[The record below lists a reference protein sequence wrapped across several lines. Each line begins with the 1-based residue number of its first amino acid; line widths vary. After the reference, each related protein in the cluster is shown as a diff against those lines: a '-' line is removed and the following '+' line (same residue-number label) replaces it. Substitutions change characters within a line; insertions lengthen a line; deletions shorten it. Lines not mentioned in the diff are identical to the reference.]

1 MKGQLMC
8 NLHVG
13 RCKQVW
19 ALTGGSSGFQ
29 SMRGLCKEED
39 YAFLGVSEKM
49 PEDEKQEDKAAAF
62 GNDWRIKR
70 EERVRD
76 KDK

>member
-1 MKGQLMC
+1 MC

-13 RCKQVW
+13 SFFKQAWV
-19 ALTGGSSGFQ
+19 LTGGSSGLQ

-39 YAFLGVSEKM
+39 YAFLGAPEKTS
-49 PEDEKQEDKAAAF
+49 EDEKREDKASAS
-62 GNDWRIKR
+62 GDDWRIKE

-76 KDK
+76 EEE